1 MCMEQKDKNT
11 IAFII
16 CVNNELY
23 FDECQF
29 YIDRLTIP
37 KGYNINIISI
47 READSMCAAYN
58 VGMQSSDAKY
68 KIYMHQDV
76 MIREIHF
83 LEYIIE
89 LFKQNENVGM
99 IGMIGG
105 TQMPKTGVTYRA
117 WNVGM
122 VDCRDP
128 DMAYF
133 MAGAKDMPQT
143 DTIVEAIDGL
153 LMATQ
158 YDIPWREDLF
168 THFDFYDV
176 SQSFEMRK
184 AGYQILV
191 PYQEIPWVIH
201 DSGFAKLTYYDEER
215 RKCLKEYPEYLYAD
229 GGFEFI
235 YDKEWNELSDILAEH
250 IKCMIEQEQWERVG
264 ESIISYRKSERKS
277 SILEMLGILYNI
289 WEKERNADVL
299 HSFFENSSNY
309 KDIHWKYIS
318 VRFFLRR
325 IEMGMARE
333 SYIELED
340 AIRKKIISYEAVIEI
355 MIHAV
360 INKNVVLKEL
370 LNIYND
376 CELKQEY
383 TKCKQLLRLTQNN
396 KVVIAYSK
404 QNEVKGK

>member
-1 MCMEQKDKNT
+1 MQAKLIT
-11 IAFII
+11 FII

-23 FDECQF
+23 YEECLY
-29 YIDRLTIP
+29 YINRLLIP
-37 KGYNINIISI
+37 NGYGIDIIAI

-58 VGMQSSDAKY
+58 AGMQSSDAKY

-229 GGFEFI
+229 GGFEFT
-235 YDKEWNELSDILAEH
+235 YDKEWNELSNLLTEQL
-250 IKCMIEQEQWERVG
+250 KNMIEEGQWEQIKL
-264 ESIISYRKSERKS
+264 IIDSYRKNGRKS
-277 SILEMLGILYNI
+277 SDLEIISIFSDIYQK
-289 WEKERNADVL
+289 EKGVQIR
-299 HSFFENSSNY
+299 HSFFEGCSNY
-309 KDIHWKYIS
+309 WDIYKKY
-318 VRFFLRR
+318 VKMKFQLRR
-325 IEMGMARE
+325 M
-333 SYIELED
+333 ELGEAVEQYLD
-340 AIRKKIISYEAVIEI
+340 LIVAIQNEKISKEAVFEIILRSIIDKGIVVKKIIEI
-355 MIHAV
+355 YKKFGRKKDVQYWEKIYQV
-360 INKNVVLKEL
+360 VNGNVPL
-370 LNIYND
+370 
-376 CELKQEY
+376 
-383 TKCKQLLRLTQNN
+383 
-396 KVVIAYSK
+396 IAYSK
-404 QNEVKGK
+404 K

>member
-1 MCMEQKDKNT
+1 MQT
-11 IAFII
+11 TLITFII

-23 FDECQF
+23 YDECVY
-29 YIDRLTIP
+29 YINRLLIP
-37 KGYNINIISI
+37 KGYSIDIVAI

-58 VGMQSSDAKY
+58 AGMQSSDAKY

-122 VDCRDP
+122 LDCRDP

-235 YDKEWNELSDILAEH
+235 YDKEWNELSDLLTEQL
-250 IKCMIEQEQWERVG
+250 KNMIEEGQWEQIKL
-264 ESIISYRKSERKS
+264 IIDSYRKNGRKS
-277 SILEMLGILYNI
+277 SDLEIISIFSDIYQK
-289 WEKERNADVL
+289 EKGVQIR
-299 HSFFENSSNY
+299 HSFFEGCSNY
-309 KDIHWKYIS
+309 WDIYKKY
-318 VRFFLRR
+318 VKMKFQLRR
-325 IEMGMARE
+325 M
-333 SYIELED
+333 ELGEAVEQYLDLSD
-340 AIRKKIISYEAVIEI
+340 AIQNEMISNEVLLEIILRSIIDKEAVVKKISEIYKKNNRKKDVENWEKINRIVNQKIIS
-355 MIHAV
+355 
-360 INKNVVLKEL
+360 
-370 LNIYND
+370 
-376 CELKQEY
+376 
-383 TKCKQLLRLTQNN
+383 
-396 KVVIAYSK
+396 IAYS
-404 QNEVKGK
+404 GRT

>member
-1 MCMEQKDKNT
+1 MQT
-11 IAFII
+11 TLITFII

-23 FDECQF
+23 YDECVY
-29 YIDRLTIP
+29 YINRLLIP
-37 KGYNINIISI
+37 KGYSIDIIAI

-58 VGMQSSDAKY
+58 AGMQSSDAKY

-229 GGFEFI
+229 GGFEFT
-235 YDKEWNELSDILAEH
+235 YDKEWNELSNLLTEQL
-250 IKCMIEQEQWERVG
+250 KNMIEEGQWEQIKL
-264 ESIISYRKSERKS
+264 IIDSYRKNGRKS
-277 SILEMLGILYNI
+277 SDLEIISIFSDIYQK
-289 WEKERNADVL
+289 EKGVQIR
-299 HSFFENSSNY
+299 HSFFEGCSNY
-309 KDIHWKYIS
+309 WDIYKKY
-318 VRFFLRR
+318 VKMKFQLRR
-325 IEMGMARE
+325 M
-333 SYIELED
+333 ELGEAVEQYLD
-340 AIRKKIISYEAVIEI
+340 LIVAIQNEKISKEAVFEIILRSIIDKGIVVKKIIEI
-355 MIHAV
+355 YKKFGRKKDVQYWEKIYQV
-360 INKNVVLKEL
+360 VNGNVPL
-370 LNIYND
+370 
-376 CELKQEY
+376 
-383 TKCKQLLRLTQNN
+383 
-396 KVVIAYSK
+396 IAYSK
-404 QNEVKGK
+404 K

>member
-1 MCMEQKDKNT
+1 MQT
-11 IAFII
+11 TLITFII

-23 FDECQF
+23 YDECVY
-29 YIDRLTIP
+29 YINRLLIP
-37 KGYNINIISI
+37 KGYSIDIVAI

-58 VGMQSSDAKY
+58 AGMQSSDAKY

-122 VDCRDP
+122 LDCRDP

-143 DTIVEAIDGL
+143 DIIVEAIDGL

-235 YDKEWNELSDILAEH
+235 YDKEWNELSDLLTEQL
-250 IKCMIEQEQWERVG
+250 KNMIEEGQWEQIKL
-264 ESIISYRKSERKS
+264 IIDSYRKNGRKS
-277 SILEMLGILYNI
+277 SDLEIISIFSDIYQK
-289 WEKERNADVL
+289 EKGVQIR
-299 HSFFENSSNY
+299 HSFFEGCSNY
-309 KDIHWKYIS
+309 WDIYKKY
-318 VRFFLRR
+318 VKMKFQLRR
-325 IEMGMARE
+325 M
-333 SYIELED
+333 ELGEAVEQYLDLSD
-340 AIRKKIISYEAVIEI
+340 AIQNEMISNEVLLEIILRSIIDKEAVVKKISEIYKKNNRKKDVENWEKINRIVNQKIIS
-355 MIHAV
+355 
-360 INKNVVLKEL
+360 
-370 LNIYND
+370 
-376 CELKQEY
+376 
-383 TKCKQLLRLTQNN
+383 
-396 KVVIAYSK
+396 IAYS
-404 QNEVKGK
+404 GRT